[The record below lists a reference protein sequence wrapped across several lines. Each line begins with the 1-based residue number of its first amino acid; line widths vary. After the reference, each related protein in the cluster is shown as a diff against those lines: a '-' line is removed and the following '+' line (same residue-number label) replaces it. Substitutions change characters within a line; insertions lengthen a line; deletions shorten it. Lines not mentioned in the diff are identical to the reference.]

1 MANNSLTDYI
11 RNKQAENKPENEIR
25 DNLAQAGWDIK
36 LIDDGFRSIQTGE
49 NSIPT
54 PPSDVPRP
62 ITGYSNMWDAFEHI
76 LMFISLYFMSTAFA
90 MLLHQ
95 FTDKWAPG
103 IPNTESFYGYFSMSY
118 YSDWVLKSSLACLIV
133 TFPLFAYFHLDIN
146 RRTLKNAFLRSI
158 RIRKQLIYF
167 TLIIT
172 FLILV
177 KKVIETI
184 FNLLNGDVSLNF
196 ILHLLITVGV
206 SGAIF
211 IIYLHQVREDRKT
224 HA

>member
-1 MANNSLTDYI
+1 MANNSITDYI
-11 RNKQAENKPENEIR
+11 KKSLAENKPEPEIR
-25 DNLAQAGWDIK
+25 TNLEQAGWDIK
-36 LIDDGFRSIQTGE
+36 SIDEGFKSIQTG
-49 NSIPT
+49 NTVPT

-62 ITGYSNMWDAFEHI
+62 PAGYANMWDAFEHI
-76 LMFISLYFMSTAFA
+76 LMFISLYFMSTSFA

-95 FTDKWAPG
+95 FADKWAPG
-103 IPNTESFYGYFSMSY
+103 IPNTGSYGFFGLSS
-118 YSDWVLKSSLACLIV
+118 YSDWILKSSLACVIV
-133 TFPLFAYFHLDIN
+133 TFPLFAYFHLDLTK
-146 RRTLKNAFLRSI
+146 RTLKNPQLRSI

-211 IIYLHQVREDRKT
+211 IIYLHQVREDRKA

>member
-1 MANNSLTDYI
+1 MANSSITDYI
-11 RNKQAENKPENEIR
+11 KKSQSEEKSEIEIR
-25 DNLAQAGWDIK
+25 SNLAQAGWDGK
-36 LIDDGFRSIQTGE
+36 SIDDGFHAINNT
-49 NSIPT
+49 NAVPT

-62 ITGYSNMWDAFEHI
+62 PTGYANMWDAFEHI

-103 IPNTESFYGYFSMSY
+103 VANTTSYYGYFGLTNY
-118 YSDWVLKSSLACLIV
+118 YDWILKSSLACVMV
-133 TFPLFAYFHLDIN
+133 TFPLFAYFHLDLN
-146 RRTLKNAFLRSI
+146 KRTLKNPLLRSI
-158 RIRKQLIYF
+158 RVRKQLIYF

-177 KKVIETI
+177 KKIIETI
-184 FNLLNGDVSLNF
+184 FNLLNGDVSMNF
-196 ILHLLITVGV
+196 VLHLIITVAV
-206 SGAIF
+206 SGAVFIF
-211 IIYLHQVREDRKT
+211 YLHQVKEDRKA

>member
-1 MANNSLTDYI
+1 MANNSITDYI
-11 RNKQAENKPENEIR
+11 KKSQSENKSETEIR
-25 DNLAQAGWDIK
+25 TNLAQAGWDRK
-36 LIDDGFRSIQTGE
+36 SIDEGFLQLNS
-49 NSIPT
+49 SIPT

-62 ITGYSNMWDAFEHI
+62 PAASANMWDAFEHI
-76 LMFISLYFMSTAFA
+76 LMFISLYFMSSSFA
-90 MLLHQ
+90 LMLHQ
-95 FTDKWAPG
+95 FADKWAPG
-103 IPNTESFYGYFSMSY
+103 IPDTGSFYGFFSMSY

-146 RRTLKNAFLRSI
+146 KRTLKNASLRGI
-158 RIRKQLIYF
+158 RIRKQLIYL

-172 FLILV
+172 FLILI
-177 KKVIETI
+177 KKIIETI

-211 IIYLHQVREDRKT
+211 IIYLNQVREDRKS